1 MQTII
6 TIIVFLL
13 ILGSIIIIHEFGHFI
28 AAKIFGVYCSHFSIG
43 FGPKLW
49 SKKGKETEY
58 EIRALPFGGF
68 VSMAGEEQSD
78 EEELKDIPLERT
90 LKGIKTYQKVII
102 FLAGVFMNFV
112 LAVVVTFGVNAL
124 SGQLPVQTAQVGQ
137 IIENSPAQ
145 QAGLETGDIIQELT
159 INETGQVILVSN
171 FGDIQLTQKDLQTT
185 ASTIHVQIQV
195 DRDGQTKN
203 LQATLKYDQSSQA
216 YKLGIYQATRSM
228 NIAEAIQ
235 YTFISIGEMSV
246 AIFVA
251 LGQLI
256 TRFSETVT
264 QLSGPVGIYQ
274 VTSQVTQT
282 GQITYILNLLA
293 LLSVNVGIFNLLP
306 IPGLDGCQ
314 VIFALIEKVIGREL
328 PEKIKIALQLCGLGL
343 VMLLMIF
350 VTYQD
355 VLRIFQ

>member
-13 ILGSIIIIHEFGHFI
+13 ILGSIIIIHELGHFL
-28 AAKIFGVYCSHFSIG
+28 AAKIFGVYCAHFSIG
-43 FGPKLW
+43 FGPKIW

-68 VSMAGEEQSD
+68 VSMAGEEQADD
-78 EEELKDIPLERT
+78 EDFKDVPVERT
-90 LKGIKTYQKVII
+90 LKGIKTYQKIII

-112 LAVVVTFGVNAL
+112 LAIIVTFGVNIV
-124 SGQLPVQTAQVGQ
+124 SGQLPLQHAQVGQ
-137 IIENSPAQ
+137 ILENSPAA
-145 QAGLETGDIIQELT
+145 QAGLKTGDIIKEIT
-159 INETGQVILVSN
+159 VNETGQVILVSN
-171 FGDIQLTQKDLQTT
+171 YDDIQLTQNGLNTT
-185 ASTIHVQIQV
+185 ASTIHIQMKV
-195 DRDGQTKN
+195 ERDNNIQT
-203 LQATLKYDQSSQA
+203 LDATLQYDQSSQA
-216 YKLGIYQATRSM
+216 YKLGIYQATRHM

-246 AIFVA
+246 AIFAA
-251 LGQLI
+251 LSQLI

-274 VTSQVTQT
+274 VTSQVTKT
-282 GQITYILNLLA
+282 GQISYILSLLS

-314 VIFALIEKVIGREL
+314 VVFAVVEKIIGREL
-328 PEKIKIALQLCGLGL
+328 PEKVKIALQLCGLGL

>member
-145 QAGLETGDIIQELT
+145 QAGLETGDTIQELT

-171 FGDIQLTQKDLQTT
+171 FGDIQLTQKNLQTT
-185 ASTIHVQIQV
+185 ASTIHVQIKV

-203 LQATLKYDQSSQA
+203 LQAT
-216 YKLGIYQATRSM
+216 
-228 NIAEAIQ
+228 
-235 YTFISIGEMSV
+235 
-246 AIFVA
+246 
-251 LGQLI
+251 
-256 TRFSETVT
+256 
-264 QLSGPVGIYQ
+264 
-274 VTSQVTQT
+274 
-282 GQITYILNLLA
+282 
-293 LLSVNVGIFNLLP
+293 
-306 IPGLDGCQ
+306 
-314 VIFALIEKVIGREL
+314 
-328 PEKIKIALQLCGLGL
+328 
-343 VMLLMIF
+343 
-350 VTYQD
+350 
-355 VLRIFQ
+355 

>member
-13 ILGSIIIIHEFGHFI
+13 ILGSIIIIHEFGHFM

-68 VSMAGEEQSD
+68 VSMAGEEQSEDD
-78 EEELKDIPLERT
+78 EFKDVPIERT

-102 FLAGVFMNFV
+102 FLAGVFMNFI
-112 LAVVVTFGVNAL
+112 LAIVVTFGVNL
-124 SGQLPVQTAQVGQ
+124 FSGQLPVNNAQVGQ
-137 IIENSPAQ
+137 VIENSAAQ
-145 QAGLETGDIIQELT
+145 EAGLQTGDIIQEMT

-171 FGDIQLTQKDLQTT
+171 FDDIQLTQEGLNTT
-185 ASTIHVQIQV
+185 ASSIHVQIKVQ
-195 DRDGQTKN
+195 RGNQTEMLN
-203 LQATLKYDQSSQA
+203 ATLKYDSTSQA

-228 NIAEAIQ
+228 NLAESIQ

-246 AIFVA
+246 AIFAA
-251 LGQLI
+251 LSQLI
-256 TRFSETVT
+256 TRFSDTVT
-264 QLSGPVGIYQ
+264 QLSGPVGIFQ

-282 GQITYILNLLA
+282 GQVTYILNLLS

-314 VIFALIEKVIGREL
+314 VLFALIEKVIGREL
-328 PEKIKIALQLCGLGL
+328 PEKVKIGLQLCGLGL
-343 VMLLMIF
+343 VMLLMVF

-355 VLRIFQ
+355 ILRIFQ